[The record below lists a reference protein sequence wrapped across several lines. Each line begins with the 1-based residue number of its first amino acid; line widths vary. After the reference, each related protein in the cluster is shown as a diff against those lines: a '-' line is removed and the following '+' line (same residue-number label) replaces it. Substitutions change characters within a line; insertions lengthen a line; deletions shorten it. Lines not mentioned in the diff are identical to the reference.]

1 MNNKELIQSGYQ
13 LKLQLMMI
21 TMNLS
26 RVFFILMCCYA
37 LFSTF
42 RGSFRANYI
51 EQFTTF
57 EREFQFQFKFLGLHL
72 SQETQITLLHLG
84 YIFRSIPNFSGRS
97 YFNSTC
103 LQSHFRRVYLC
114 ILFALKYV
122 SCSLAIIRSSLFGL
136 HLGRK
141 TFQNS
146 FTPGLRFPKCQTGI

>member
-1 MNNKELIQSGYQ
+1 
-13 LKLQLMMI
+13 MI

-42 RGSFRANYI
+42 WGSFRANCI

-57 EREFQFQFKFLGLHL
+57 EREFQFQFKFLGLPL
-72 SQETQITLLHLG
+72 SQETFQKPFYTWVMFSEVSQISAG
-84 YIFRSIPNFSGRS
+84 DPI
-97 YFNSTC
+97 STQLC

>member
-1 MNNKELIQSGYQ
+1 
-13 LKLQLMMI
+13 MMI

-26 RVFFILMCCYA
+26 LVFFILMCCYA

-42 RGSFRANYI
+42 RGSFRANCI

-57 EREFQFQFKFLGLHL
+57 EREFQFSSVQFKFLGLHL
-72 SQETQITLLHLG
+72 SQETQKTLLHLG

-97 YFNSTC
+97 YFNSIC

>member
-1 MNNKELIQSGYQ
+1 MRFSALFGEVFGQTASSS
-13 LKLQLMMI
+13 LQLLKE
-21 TMNLS
+21 N
-26 RVFFILMCCYA
+26 
-37 LFSTF
+37 FS
-42 RGSFRANYI
+42 SV
-51 EQFTTF
+51 
-57 EREFQFQFKFLGLHL
+57 QFKFLGLHL
-72 SQETQITLLHLG
+72 SQETLQKPFYTWVMFSEVSQISAG
-84 YIFRSIPNFSGRS
+84 DPI
-97 YFNSTC
+97 STQLC